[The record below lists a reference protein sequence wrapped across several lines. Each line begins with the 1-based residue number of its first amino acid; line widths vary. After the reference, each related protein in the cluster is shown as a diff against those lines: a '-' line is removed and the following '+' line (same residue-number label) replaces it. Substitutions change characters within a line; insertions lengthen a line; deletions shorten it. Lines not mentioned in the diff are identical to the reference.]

1 MTMVALMAAGAHGM
15 SLSAPALAEQAQ
27 QKEAASEH
35 AVIPH
40 APTAA
45 SDSMP
50 VPILAG
56 GVVLAFAVGLSGGMP
71 TGAAVWRVVRAA
83 GGRGAAAGPRG
94 QRAGAARPAAAG
106 ARDRGTARD
115 RAAGGG
121 AAEGARPAAA
131 GARDAGAARR
141 CGDARA
147 DPAAARAATRTGA
160 RARPGAARAAR
171 APARP
176 SQPLRLVPRAQ
187 APRPPATDAPLAE
200 TPELPRAQ
208 PEAVAAEAIMP
219 PLTEA
224 PEALQV
230 PPSAEAPEP
239 QLPPAGPA
247 RRFARVAQWPDEA
260 VELWTC
266 ELDWKAGYRKAN
278 FRAMV
283 AAPGDAKRRPL
294 GESAAVRWAL
304 MGEPEPPTPELA
316 VRVRALVEALEGA
329 GWEHIG
335 RGRRWYEQR
344 FLWRGD
350 GEPQP
355 IVVSG
360 LAAGDASD

>member
-1 MTMVALMAAGAHGM
+1 MTTVALMAAGTHGL

-35 AVIPH
+35 AVVPH

-45 SDSMP
+45 SDGVP
-50 VPILAG
+50 APILAG
-56 GVVLAFAVGLSGGMP
+56 GVVLAFAVGLSGGIAHRRRRVARRASWP
-71 TGAAVWRVVRAA
+71 AAAAPPPVRRSASRSQPAPPPPEPETPAPRVVAPPPEAA
-83 GGRGAAAGPRG
+83 PPE
-94 QRAGAARPAAAG
+94 AARPAATG
-106 ARDRGTARD
+106 ARD
-115 RAAGGG
+115 
-121 AAEGARPAAA
+121 P
-131 GARDAGAARR
+131 GAARR
-141 CGDARA
+141 RGR
-147 DPAAARAATRTGA
+147 
-160 RARPGAARAAR
+160 RPRPSRRRPSRRAAR
-171 APARP
+171 RPPRP

-187 APRPPATDAPLAE
+187 APRPAPAADAPLAE
-200 TPELPRAQ
+200 APELPRPQ
-208 PEAVAAEAIMP
+208 PEAVAAEPIMP

-247 RRFARVAQWPDEA
+247 RRFARVAHWPDEA
-260 VELWTC
+260 GELWTC

-283 AAPGDAKRRPL
+283 AAPGEAKRRPL

-316 VRVRALVEALEGA
+316 VRVRALVESLEAA

-355 IVVSG
+355 IVVTG

>member
-1 MTMVALMAAGAHGM
+1 MTTVALMAAGAHGL

-27 QKEAASEH
+27 QKEATSEH

-45 SDSMP
+45 SDGVP
-50 VPILAG
+50 APILAG
-56 GVVLAFAVGLSGGMP
+56 GVVLAFAVGLSGGI
-71 TGAAVWRVVRAA
+71 AHRRRRV
-83 GGRGAAAGPRG
+83 
-94 QRAGAARPAAAG
+94 ARRRSWPAAA
-106 ARDRGTARD
+106 ATPVPKVSEPVQPAPPPPEPETPAPRVVAPPPEAERPKPPAPPPPEPETPAPRVV
-115 RAAGGG
+115 AAPP
-121 AAEGARPAAA
+121 APVAPPPEPPRRP
-131 GARDAGAARR
+131 
-141 CGDARA
+141 
-147 DPAAARAATRTGA
+147 
-160 RARPGAARAAR
+160 

-176 SQPLRLVPRAQ
+176 AQPLRLVPHAQ
-187 APRPPATDAPLAE
+187 APRPAPAADAPLAE
-200 TPELPRAQ
+200 APELPRPQ
-208 PEAVAAEAIMP
+208 PEAVAETIMP

-224 PEALQV
+224 PEAVRV

-239 QLPPAGPA
+239 DLPQAGPA
-247 RRFARVAQWPDEA
+247 RRFARVAHWPDEA
-260 VELWTC
+260 AELWTC

-283 AAPGDAKRRPL
+283 AAPGEGKRHPL
-294 GESAAVRWAL
+294 GESTAVRWAL

-316 VRVRALVEALEGA
+316 VRVRALVDSLEAA

-355 IVVSG
+355 IVVTG